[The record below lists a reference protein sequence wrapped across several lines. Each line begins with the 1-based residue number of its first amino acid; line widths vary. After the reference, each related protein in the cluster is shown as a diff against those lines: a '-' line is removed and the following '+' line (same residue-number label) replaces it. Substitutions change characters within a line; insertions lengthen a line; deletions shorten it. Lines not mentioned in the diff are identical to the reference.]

1 MMRREV
7 LPVHTS
13 IQCPSTLEIDHYW
26 PMQVPKAAS
35 EDELLE
41 DKTGQ
46 MLITW

>member
-7 LPVHTS
+7 LPVHAS
-13 IQCPSTLEIDHYW
+13 IQYPDTLEIVHCW
-26 PMQVPKAAS
+26 PMQGLKAAS

>member
-7 LPVHTS
+7 LPVHGS
-13 IQCPSTLEIDHYW
+13 IQYPSTLEIHYW
-26 PMQVPKAAS
+26 PMRVAKAAPKG
-35 EDELLE
+35 ELLD